1 MIRKLL
7 PFMKKYR
14 WYALLCP
21 LLMIL
26 EVISDILIPYLM
38 SLVVDVGIKQGDT
51 PYILKLGL
59 AMIFLALAGMVMGI
73 VSSRLGATAGYGL
86 AAEIRQAAY
95 DKVQGFSFTNLDAM
109 SVPSLITRITSDCDT
124 LGMVTMMSLRM
135 AIRAPFMMIFALI
148 MTFRVN
154 PQLARIFLVAIPIV
168 VIAMFLILKTAR
180 PLFTLLQKK
189 VDGINAIVQE
199 NLIGIRVV
207 KSFNR
212 QSFEA
217 SRFKVKNDDLQNTA
231 LRAISVVVL
240 LMPILNTVIYL
251 CIIAVLWF
259 GGLQVMAGTLE
270 GGSLIA
276 FVTYVIQIMISLMM
290 LSMYFMQLTRG
301 QASAGRLVEVL
312 ETDSEIRESDDP
324 IHTIENGSIEFKG
337 VCFRYPG
344 NAADILKNI
353 DLRIN
358 SGETIG
364 IIGSTGSSKST
375 LVQMIPRLY
384 DVSGGEV
391 LVAGHSVKDYS
402 LRSLRDAVAF
412 VLQKNTLVTGTI
424 RSNMLWGDD
433 KASDEK
439 IITKLKQA
447 QAWEFVTQFPDGL
460 DHPVAQGGSN
470 FSGGQKQRLTIA
482 RALMKEPKIII
493 LDDST
498 SAVDTATDEKLRRSF
513 RMDLPGV
520 TKLIIAQRVSSIE
533 DADRI
538 IVMDKGRIES
548 MGTHDQLLERSAVY
562 NEILQSQQRGLAV

>member
-38 SLVVDVGIKQGDT
+38 SLVVDVGIKNGNT
-51 PYILKLGL
+51 PYIIKLGL

-217 SRFKVKNDDLQNTA
+217 TRFKDKNDDLQNTA

-312 ETDSEIRESDDP
+312 ETDSEIRETGDP
-324 IHTIENGSIEFKG
+324 IHTIEDGSIEFKG

-391 LVAGHSVKDYS
+391 LVAGRSVKDYS

-412 VLQKNTLVTGTI
+412 VLQKNTLITGTI

-447 QAWEFVTQFPDGL
+447 QAWEFVAQFPDGL

-498 SAVDTATDEKLRRSF
+498 SAVDTATDEQLRRSF

-548 MGTHDQLLERSAVY
+548 MGTHDQLLERSSVY